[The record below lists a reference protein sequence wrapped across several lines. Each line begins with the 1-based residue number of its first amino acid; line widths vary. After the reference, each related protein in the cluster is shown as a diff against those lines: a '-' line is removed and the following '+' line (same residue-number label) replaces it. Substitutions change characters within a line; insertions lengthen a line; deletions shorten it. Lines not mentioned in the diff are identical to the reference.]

1 MKLMK
6 ICIVLEYDFCEIC
19 NLFKVIL
26 VIDNCVKLFMDIY
39 KRFCINKIKFVFI
52 KM

>member
-1 MKLMK
+1 MK
-6 ICIVLEYDFCEIC
+6 ICTALEHDFREIR

-26 VIDNCVKLFMDIY
+26 VIDNCVKLSIDIY
-39 KRFCINKIKFVFI
+39 KRFCINKIKLVSI